1 MRLRDMMEQGAR
13 GFALVGAD
21 AAPLLHGS
29 VRTSPELEGWVRPWR
44 FSAEQMRALGSCQ
57 AWHPGLYRQMAR
69 ATAGVCLEFE
79 TDSSEVAIEVALDAE
94 PVGTRDALK
103 YVDERR
109 GLEPRMH
116 DGLSCE
122 VDGRRLGVRVPADGD
137 DYVAFTLDDPAAAP
151 ASGVMQLPGMGDTHH
166 VRVWLPCLR
175 GCTLRSVAGN
185 GSFIRPV
192 ERRRNLLVL
201 GDSIAQGF
209 VCDDP
214 ALAWPTLLAERRG
227 LDVINQG
234 VGGQVFQPGTLF
246 GLARAI
252 DPAAIVVELGENYR
266 YEPCRERLVS
276 RDVRAYLAEVSRL
289 WGDVP
294 TWVLTPMWHNEDAY
308 ASHKMSCF
316 AEVPQVIRAQAEQFG
331 QMRVVEGAGLLDHDA
346 ALLADG
352 YEHPGA
358 QGCAQIARRLE
369 LAMDA
374 GAEPR
379 EELSRRAADLLARA
393 PRRTIPMAECLA
405 RGLGEVTHAEEGMV
419 AVRAAGGVQM
429 AWGHDA
435 VLARDVA
442 SVLMPHEPVL
452 CLEPSVAD
460 DLQLALGLGRREACH
475 VATLKRK
482 ASVKVPSG
490 RLIRPLGEGDLSA
503 VRQRMSHPERQSDE
517 QTLELLRQ
525 GRYLGGFD
533 EDARLVAFV
542 GEDPWGAMDALE
554 VFPEHQRHGW
564 AGALVAAKANQLL
577 GEGRTP
583 WCCVGEADAAAL
595 RVLRKLGFT
604 VLPATE
610 ACWLLGE

>member
-1 MRLRDMMEQGAR
+1 MMEQGAR

-21 AAPLLHGS
+21 AGPLLHGS

-69 ATAGVCLEFE
+69 TTAGVCLEFE
-79 TDSSEVAIEVALDAE
+79 TDSSEVAVEVALDAE
-94 PVGTRDALK
+94 PVGTRDVLR
-103 YVDERR
+103 YVDERE
-109 GLEPRMH
+109 GTGPRMH

-137 DYVAFTLDDPAAAP
+137 DYVAFTLDDPAEAP

-175 GCTLRSVAGN
+175 GCALRSVAGN

-192 ERRRNLLVL
+192 GRRRDLLVL

-214 ALAWPTLLAERRG
+214 ALAWPTLLAGSLG
-227 LDVINQG
+227 LDVVNQG

-246 GLARAI
+246 GLAQSI
-252 DPAAIVVELGENYR
+252 DPAAIVVELGANYR

-276 RDVRAYLAEVSRL
+276 RDVREYLSEVSRL

-294 TWVLTPMWHNEDAY
+294 TWVLTPLWHDEEAY
-308 ASHKMSCF
+308 PSHKMSCC
-316 AEVPQVIRAQAEQFG
+316 AEVPQLIRSQAEQFG
-331 QMRVVEGAGLLDHDA
+331 QMHVVDGAGLLDHDP
-346 ALLADG
+346 ALFSDG
-352 YEHPGA
+352 FEHPGA
-358 QGCAQIARRLE
+358 RGCAQVARRLE
-369 LAMDA
+369 LAMGSGARDGEDA
-374 GAEPR
+374 PARARGL
-379 EELSRRAADLLARA
+379 LSRA
-393 PRRTIPMAECLA
+393 PRRTLPMTECLA
-405 RGLGEVTHAEEGMV
+405 RGLAEVTFAREGMV
-419 AVRAAGGVQM
+419 ALAAAGGVQM
-429 AWGHDA
+429 AWGRDA

-442 SVLMPHEPVL
+442 SVLMRREPVL
-452 CLEPSVAD
+452 CLEPSVAE
-460 DLQLALGLGRREACH
+460 DLRRALGLARSEPCH
-475 VATLKRK
+475 VATLRK
-482 ASVKVPSG
+482 GAGVKVS
-490 RLIRPLGEGDLSA
+490 RDRVIRPLGEGDLAA

-542 GEDPWGAMDALE
+542 GEEPWGAMGMLE

-564 AGALVAAKANQLL
+564 AGALVAAKASQLL

-595 RVLRKLGFT
+595 RVLRRLGFT
-604 VLPATE
+604 VLPASD